1 MHLTPPMRMTLSSGW
16 GENPVPKMVTS
27 RTERCFGLDD
37 EHFHAESACDDGAF
51 SVGLGELDHLKLLYH
66 MTPEALTIPYGSLLP
81 KKFYEARSRTEGR
94 TEFRFV
100 IRCLYL

>member
-1 MHLTPPMRMTLSSGW
+1 
-16 GENPVPKMVTS
+16 
-27 RTERCFGLDD
+27 
-37 EHFHAESACDDGAF
+37 
-51 SVGLGELDHLKLLYH
+51 LDHLKLLYH